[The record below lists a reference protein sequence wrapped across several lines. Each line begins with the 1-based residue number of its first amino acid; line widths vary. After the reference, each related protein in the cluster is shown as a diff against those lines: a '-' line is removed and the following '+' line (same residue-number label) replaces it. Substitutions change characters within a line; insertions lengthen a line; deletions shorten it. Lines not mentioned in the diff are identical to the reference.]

1 MRTETRIIKVFCDE
15 CGVDMTK
22 ENNAPVTKTVTVNEK
37 DYVVT
42 HSRTITPVARASPN
56 YDICKAC
63 RSVIIAAFNA
73 ME

>member
-15 CGVDMTK
+15 CGGDMSK
-22 ENNAPVTKTVTVNEK
+22 EDNQPVTKTVTVNEK

-42 HSRTITPVARASPN
+42 HSRTITPVARNSPN

-63 RSVIIAAFNA
+63 RTVIIAAFNA
-73 ME
+73 IE